1 MATYI
6 YEGINAQGIK
16 KKGTI
21 RAHSKLD
28 AQELIK
34 KKQVKPLY
42 INAQQETVAN
52 REIKFFNKVSTKLL
66 VAYLQQ
72 FSILISSGVTVLQA
86 SEMLVEQE
94 KNKKLKS
101 ALTKVSAGIQGG
113 RALSEMYQDMP
124 EVFPVMLTAVIQ
136 ASEKAGTL
144 ETTLKQMAGYYE
156 RLQKS
161 RASLKTAM
169 IYPLMMILFA
179 IGVAIFMLVSI
190 VPMFV
195 NMFEDLGATLPLLT
209 KMCLSFS
216 KFLTSKG
223 FFLLGGMI
231 VIVIG
236 FQIAKH
242 QIKALRQFLDTW
254 KLKVPIIGELN
265 LKGELSIGL
274 STMSSLLSSS
284 VPIVETLEMSQKAVT
299 NVIIKE
305 LFNRGRITIEEGGK
319 LSQVFASHLVPNM
332 TTSMIVVGENTGQ
345 LDTMLVKLASIY
357 EDEVAE
363 LTVRLRTVLEPL
375 IIILICIV
383 VGVIVMAIMLPM
395 FSMFE
400 AIQG

>member
-6 YEGINAQGIK
+6 YEGINAQGVK

-21 RAHSKLD
+21 RAHSQLD

-42 INAQQETVAN
+42 INEQQETVAN
-52 REIKFFNKVSTKLL
+52 REIKFFNKVNTKLL

-72 FSILISSGVTVLQA
+72 FAILISSGVTVLEA

-94 KNKKLKS
+94 KNKNLKS
-101 ALTKVSAGIQGG
+101 ALTKVSAGIQSG
-113 RALSEMYQDMP
+113 RALSEMYQEMP

-144 ETTLKQMAGYYE
+144 ESTLKQMAGYYE

-161 RASLKTAM
+161 KSSLQTAM
-169 IYPLMMILFA
+169 IYPLMMIIFA
-179 IGVAIFMLVSI
+179 IGVGIFMLVSI

-195 NMFEDLGATLPLLT
+195 NMFEELGATLPWIT
-209 KMCLSFS
+209 RVCLSFS

-223 FFLLGGMI
+223 FLLLGGI
-231 VIVIG
+231 ISLGIA
-236 FQIAKH
+236 FQIAKR
-242 QIKALRQFLDTW
+242 QSKTLRQVLDRM
-254 KLKVPIIGELN
+254 KLKMPILGELN

-299 NVIIKE
+299 NVVIKE

-319 LSQVFASHLVPNM
+319 LSQVFANQLVPNM

-363 LTVRLRTVLEPL
+363 LTVRLKTVLEPL
-375 IIILICIV
+375 IIVLICIV

-395 FSMFE
+395 FSMFG
-400 AIQG
+400 AVQG